1 MSQQQHFGTNRVS
14 RNVLPRQ
21 VWSHLSHY
29 YFCCESAF
37 TKTHQRKL
45 SRLCYSLH
53 SVKAFSFISFHSR
66 VPLNSGAPTFNS
78 SPNTFFLLIS
88 LVSTDG
94 FPCKVFI
101 LYVKNIQPTSLYDVH
116 KSQLAFA
123 RKFNSTSSRTGK
135 RDFLKI
141 KSDTNVNLEK
151 QNATHI
157 QFVSWLHYRKCH
169 LFLRIKTNF
178 W

>member
-1 MSQQQHFGTNRVS
+1 MNRPS
-14 RNVLPRQ
+14 RKHTHTHTHIYKQ
-21 VWSHLSHY
+21 THTH
-29 YFCCESAF
+29 
-37 TKTHQRKL
+37 THTHTHQRKL

-53 SVKAFSFISFHSR
+53 CVKAFSFIPFHSR
-66 VPLNSGAPTFNS
+66 VPLNGGAPAFNS
-78 SPNTFFLLIS
+78 SPNTFFFLIS

-101 LYVKNIQPTSLYDVH
+101 LYVKNTQPTSLYDVH
-116 KSQLAFA
+116 RSQLAFA

-141 KSDTNVNLEK
+141 KSGTNANSEK
-151 QNATHI
+151 PNETHI
-157 QFVSWLHYRKCH
+157 QFVSWLHYRKCN
-169 LFLRIKTNF
+169 LFVRIKKGL